1 MSLSYN
7 ALNVYCGT
15 RTNKVLRVSL
25 GLVIYRGTYVS
36 KVLRVSL
43 RLVEVRVSMKRWSGH
58 LRLSK
63 IYIFV

>member
-15 RTNKVLRVSL
+15 RTSKVLLVSL
-25 GLVIYRGTYVS
+25 GLVIYRGTCAS
-36 KVLRVSL
+36 KMLRVPL
-43 RLVEVRVSMKRWSGH
+43 GLVEMRVFTKRWSGH